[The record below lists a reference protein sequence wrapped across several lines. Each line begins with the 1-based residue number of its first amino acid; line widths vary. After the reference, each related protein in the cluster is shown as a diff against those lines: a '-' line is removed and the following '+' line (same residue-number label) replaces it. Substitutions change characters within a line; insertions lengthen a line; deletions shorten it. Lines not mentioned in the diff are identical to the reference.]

1 MLPISYEYES
11 SICEIKTKENVLLA
25 VGMIKEI
32 SEDYIK
38 ISEKNDNSL
47 QLITCGTEVKINII
61 SAKNGFRALS
71 GEIFTST
78 RKEMKITNVIELI
91 NRDRRNFFRVDLDM
105 EALVIFD
112 KHNDSDFSDKI
123 PVIIKDMSLCGLR
136 IEVNYDI
143 EADSVAMVELVL
155 KGKTLCYQCR
165 IIRLINRDDSNL
177 SQYGCEF
184 LFNKYDDRDAIWSYL
199 FQKQSEQL
207 RQKRQSQKLD
217 WGD

>member
-71 GEIFTST
+71 GEVFTST

-91 NRDRRNFFRVDLDM
+91 DRDRRNFFRVDLDM

-143 EADSVAMVELVL
+143 EADSVVMVELVL

-165 IIRLINRDDSNL
+165 IIRLINRDDSNI

-207 RQKRQSQKLD
+207 RKNRQSQKLD
-217 WGD
+217 

>member
-11 SICEIKTKENVLLA
+11 SICEVKTKENVLLA

-71 GEIFTST
+71 GEVFTST

-91 NRDRRNFFRVDLDM
+91 DRDRRNFFRVDLDM

-112 KHNDSDFSDKI
+112 KHNDSDFSEKVS
-123 PVIIKDMSLCGLR
+123 VIIKDMSLCGLR

-165 IIRLINRDDSNL
+165 VIRLINRDDSNI

-207 RQKRQSQKLD
+207 RKNRQSQKLD
-217 WGD
+217 

>member
-11 SICEIKTKENVLLA
+11 SICEVKTKENVLLA

-71 GEIFTST
+71 GEVFTST

-91 NRDRRNFFRVDLDM
+91 DRDRRNFFRVDLDM

-112 KHNDSDFSDKI
+112 KHNDSDFSEKVS
-123 PVIIKDMSLCGLR
+123 VIIKDMSLCGLR

-165 IIRLINRDDSNL
+165 VIRLINRDDSNL

>member
-71 GEIFTST
+71 GEVFTST

-91 NRDRRNFFRVDLDM
+91 DRDRRNFFRVDLDM

-112 KHNDSDFSDKI
+112 KHNDSDFSEKVS
-123 PVIIKDMSLCGLR
+123 VIIKDMSLCGLR

-165 IIRLINRDDSNL
+165 IIRLINRDDSNI

-207 RQKRQSQKLD
+207 RKNRQSQKLD
-217 WGD
+217 